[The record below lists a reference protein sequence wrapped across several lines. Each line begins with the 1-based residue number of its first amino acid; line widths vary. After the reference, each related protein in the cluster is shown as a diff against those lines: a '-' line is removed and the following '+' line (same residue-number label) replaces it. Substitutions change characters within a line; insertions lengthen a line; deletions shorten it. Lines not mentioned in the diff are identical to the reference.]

1 MKIKGMFAGENS
13 LLDYLHSNIE
23 NFLSTTKAT
32 VGHLEPEYLLA
43 KKETLKGWLVIIAA
57 FIVIWGSFYF
67 LDEDSSFDLS
77 GVGVTVIIFV
87 IIGSFIA
94 IYKAWRLIQ
103 RASKVIVK
111 FNQEL
116 NKFLWPMI
124 FKIFAL
130 DSEVIPGEVLWASQM
145 SSRISY
151 TINQSDISSVLM
163 GSELITEK
171 FNTSTVDD
179 VIVTSLGNNKLK
191 FAELDIKNI
200 TGSGKNRQVKNIFKG
215 YFVEFDLDINL
226 KGKTFVSTDG
236 DRKGFGHQSF
246 WDKFTKNG
254 DEVRPTQLEWNQF
267 EDLLH
272 VATSDPTEAR
282 YVLSPSFMNDL
293 YKWWSGR
300 KMNIR
305 ISFIGNKMYMLFP
318 DKNVQF
324 GRTIG
329 KISEGELLTYLEK
342 IAPPVMHILHLV
354 EDVQLQFNR

>member
-1 MKIKGMFAGENS
+1 MKIKERFSDEHS
-13 LLDYLHSNIE
+13 LLDYIHQHMTT
-23 NFLSTTKAT
+23 FLNTTKSA
-32 VGHLEPEYLLA
+32 VGELEAGYLQA
-43 KKETLKGWLVIIAA
+43 RKETLRGWLIIIGGFVA
-57 FIVIWGSFYF
+57 IWFSFYF
-67 LDEDSSFDLS
+67 LDKDSNIQLS
-77 GVGVTVIIFV
+77 TIGGVTIVLVIIL
-87 IIGSFIA
+87 SFFA
-94 IYKAWRLIQ
+94 IYKGWRKIKN
-103 RASKVIVK
+103 AGEVIAE
-111 FNQEL
+111 FNREL
-116 NKFLWPMI
+116 NKFLWPMVL
-124 FKIFAL
+124 KIFSL
-130 DSEVIPGEVLWASQM
+130 ESEVVPGAELWSAKGLSTSALPTNQVDMTAVLHQ
-145 SSRISY
+145 
-151 TINQSDISSVLM
+151 
-163 GSELITEK
+163 SELITEQ

-179 VIVTSLGNNKLK
+179 VIVSSFNGKALK
-191 FAELDIKNI
+191 FAEFDIKNI

-246 WDKFTKNG
+246 WNKFTKNG

-329 KISEGELLTYLEK
+329 KISERELLAYLEK